1 MQKNIIDVSVFQGD
15 IDYDKVAQQVD
26 GVIIRCGITFW
37 GSFVPSADSKWEKNY
52 AGFKA
57 AGVPVGAYYYG
68 VAKTVEQAEKEAEK
82 CIEILKGKQLELP
95 VYYDVEE
102 VNTQGSL
109 SKKDLTNIVIAFCN
123 KMEKAGYYV
132 GVYASQDWFLNKL
145 DYATLF
151 KKYTIWIAK
160 WSLAKPSLNCDMW
173 QYSNVGK
180 IDGITGDVDL
190 NECYKDFETIIKN
203 AYLNGFDTQAND
215 KVEIDLQDF
224 LQIIKET
231 LEERGIT
238 NIIVK

>member
-1 MQKNIIDVSVFQGD
+1 MQKSIIDVSVFQGN
-15 IDYDKVAQQVD
+15 IDFAKVVKQID
-26 GVIIRCGITFW
+26 GVIIRCGVTLW
-37 GSFVPSADSKWEKNY
+37 GNFVPTTDSKWESNY
-52 AGFKA
+52 NGFKS

-68 VAKTVEQAEKEAEK
+68 VAKTVEQAKKEAEK

-109 SKKDLTNIVIAFCN
+109 SKKDLTNVVIAFCN

-160 WSLAKPSLNCDMW
+160 WSTAKPSLNCDMW

-180 IDGITGDVDL
+180 IDGIAGDVDL

-203 AYLNGFDTQAND
+203 AYLNGFNTQVND

-231 LEERGIT
+231 LEEREIT
-238 NIIVK
+238 NIVIK